1 MAKRAKSKLAGKVS
15 RSAFEKHKSDP
26 TDYGDMRLPAG
37 IEAGVAELSDI
48 GIRTHDDGDNKGK
61 PYFTA
66 AGVVRSPKEVDGIR
80 VEGMQT
86 RIFEPLYDTPTR
98 TRKTEDD
105 HVGWMLNALR
115 KLGLDTEDLNVEDL
129 EQAMEQLKEEGVFFR
144 FRTWKGQKQ
153 TSGPFAGREPRVQE
167 QWLAAETN
175 YEAEDNVEEVVEDE
189 EEEEVD
195 EETEDEEEEEDEEP
209 ENDEDDENLDELG
222 AAAEEGDDDAQT
234 KLFKL
239 AEDSGADMDAVN
251 ETETWMEVVDLI
263 KEAQEE
269 GDEGEEDEESE
280 EEESEEEEEEFVPEK
295 GEYYKYKPPRARK
308 SSEHEVISVAVTKQT
323 VSLKA
328 LETGKVY
335 KGVSWDELED
345 LD

>member
-1 MAKRAKSKLAGKVS
+1 MAKRAKSKLAGKIS

-26 TDYGDMRLPAG
+26 TAYADMRVPPG
-37 IEAGVAELSDI
+37 IEAGVAELI
-48 GIRTHDDGDNKGK
+48 ECTIKTYEDGKDKGK
-61 PYFTA
+61 PYFLKG
-66 AGVVRSPKEVDGIR
+66 GVVRHPKEHDNLRVDGIQFYKR
-80 VEGMQT
+80 
-86 RIFEPLYDTPTR
+86 EPLYDTPDAQGENA
-98 TRKTEDD
+98 RKTEDE
-105 HVGWMLNALR
+105 HVAYMLNDLR
-115 KLGLDTEDLNVEDL
+115 VLGLDTDELQLEDL
-129 EQAMEQLKEEGVFFR
+129 EGAMEELKNSRVFFR
-144 FRTWKGQKQ
+144 FRSWIGTK
-153 TSGPFAGREPRVQE
+153 SFRGRPPTPQVT
-167 QWLAAETN
+167 WLAVEPN
-175 YEAEDNVEEVVEDE
+175 YQEDDEGEVVEDE
-189 EEEEVD
+189 EEEEVE
-195 EETEDEEEEEDEEP
+195 EETGDEEEEEDEEP
-209 ENDEDDENLDELG
+209 ENDEDDQNLDQLG